1 MDDILNLV
9 YVRFDKNLDY
19 KSIVNSFAIKRFCE
33 SVYGDMPKFISP
45 TKFTFDRDRL
55 GLRIQDEYNKSI
67 DYIIDIK
74 KLPVKI
80 IEDYY
85 DELQETEVGEDLTM
99 VEFEPNILLDDH
111 IITINR
117 GDRVL
122 GVIATE
128 FDFENLIC

>member
-1 MDDILNLV
+1 M
-9 YVRFDKNLDY
+9 
-19 KSIVNSFAIKRFCE
+19 
-33 SVYGDMPKFISP
+33 
-45 TKFTFDRDRL
+45 
-55 GLRIQDEYNKSI
+55 
-67 DYIIDIK
+67 
-74 KLPVKI
+74 PVKI

-85 DELQETEVGEDLTM
+85 DELGATEVSEDLTM